1 MRTWLKTLKT
11 GLSRRIPVDRITGR
25 DCPSGIK
32 GNLKRLWPYVKLH
45 RRHGLLGLLIV
56 CASTCLAFPPPLI
69 TRYIVDDIVL
79 GQRLGLL
86 AGALLLLAGCL
97 IFEKLTRL
105 FEDYHFARFE
115 QQITFDIQQD
125 LIDRVLDYPKTFFD
139 DKQTGYLQS
148 RLVEDIDCIRW
159 LFSNS
164 AVHAISNFL
173 KFAGGIGFLF
183 YLEWRLS
190 VIILILIPGLVGV
203 MRFFGGRLHRLSHQ
217 AMEHR
222 AEISGHVE
230 ESLAVLPLIKAN
242 SKEGSTRNRLMS
254 LFGNFFR
261 VGLEQQ
267 VIMSLAMICI
277 NAIPALA
284 RLVTL
289 GAGAIWIIN
298 DQWTIGSLVAYQ
310 AYLAYVFGPAQ
321 FLASSNLQFQKA
333 LAALERVASFFDTVP
348 QSDGKS
354 GRRVERLTGELEFRD
369 VCFGYHAQKRVLTDI
384 SFHISPGERVALTG
398 PSGIGKTTV
407 ISLILQFYRLSAGAI
422 YFDGQLA
429 TDFSTASLRRRIGY
443 ASQNPQFLSTSV
455 LDNLRFGAP
464 EADRDKI
471 MRAAR
476 TAAIH
481 DFIETLPQK
490 YETIIGANGP
500 ELSEGQKQRLSIA
513 RAMVKDPDIL
523 ILDEPTAAL
532 DHMTEKSI
540 FDLLAS
546 ELNGTTV
553 LLVSHRLS
561 TKARADRIL
570 WLKRGGITEISPDLK
585 LRDAIHANEAIGG
598 NDNAVNFFQGLRS

>member
-1 MRTWLKTLKT
+1 MRSWLKTLNT
-11 GLSRRIPVDRITGR
+11 GLSRRIPVDRITGT

-32 GNLKRLWPYVKLH
+32 GNLKRLWPYVKIH

-79 GQRLGLL
+79 GHQLRLL
-86 AGALLLLAGCL
+86 AGALLLLIGCL

-115 QQITFDIQQD
+115 QRITFDIQQD
-125 LIDRVLDYPKTFFD
+125 LIDRVLELPKPFFD

-148 RLVEDIDCIRW
+148 RLVGDMDCIRW
-159 LFSNS
+159 LFSNA
-164 AVHAISNFL
+164 AVQAISNLL

-190 VIILILIPGLVGV
+190 VIILVLIPGLIGV
-203 MRFFGGRLHRLSHQ
+203 MRFFGGKIHRLSHQ
-217 AMEHR
+217 VMEHR

-230 ESLAVLPLIKAN
+230 ESLAALPLIQAN
-242 SKEGSTRNRLMS
+242 SKEGSTRNRLMA
-254 LFGNFFR
+254 LFGNFFH
-261 VGLEQQ
+261 VSLEQH
-267 VIMSLAMICI
+267 VIISLATICI

-284 RLVTL
+284 RVVTL

-321 FLASSNLQFQKA
+321 FLASTNLQFQKA

-348 QSDGKS
+348 QNNVKS
-354 GRRVERLTGELEFRD
+354 GFRVESLAGELEFRD
-369 VCFGYHAQKRVLTDI
+369 VCFGYHAHEQVLTDI
-384 SFHISPGERVALTG
+384 SFHIRSGERVALTG

-407 ISLILQFYRLSAGAI
+407 ISLILQFYRLNAGAI

-429 TDFSTASLRRRIGY
+429 TDFNTASLRRRIGY

-455 LDNLRFGAP
+455 LENLRFGAP
-464 EADRDKI
+464 EANRDKI
-471 MRAAR
+471 IRAAR

-481 DFIETLPQK
+481 DFIDTLPQK
-490 YETIIGANGP
+490 YDTIIGANGP
-500 ELSEGQKQRLSIA
+500 DLSEGQKQRLSIA

-540 FDLLAS
+540 FDLLPS
-546 ELNGTTV
+546 HLNRTTV

-561 TKARADRIL
+561 TLARADRIL
-570 WLKRGGITEISPDLK
+570 WLNGGGITEISTDLK
-585 LRDAIHANEAIGG
+585 VRDAIHANEPLTG
-598 NDNAVNFFQGLRS
+598 NENAVNLFQGFRC

>member
-1 MRTWLKTLKT
+1 MRSWLKTLKT
-11 GLSRRIPVDRITGR
+11 GLSRRIPVDRITAG
-25 DCPSGIK
+25 DCPSSIK

-56 CASTCLAFPPPLI
+56 CASTGLAFPPPLI

-79 GQRLGLL
+79 GNRLGLL

-97 IFEKLTRL
+97 LFEKLTRL

-115 QQITFDIQQD
+115 KQITFDIQQD

-190 VIILILIPGLVGV
+190 AIILILIPVLAGV

-254 LFGNFFR
+254 LFGNLFR

-267 VIMSLAMICI
+267 VIMSLAMMCI

-321 FLASSNLQFQKA
+321 FLASTNLQFQKA
-333 LAALERVASFFDTVP
+333 LAALERVASLFDSVP
-348 QSDGKS
+348 RNDGKS

-369 VCFGYHAQKRVLTDI
+369 VCFGYHAQMQVLTDI
-384 SFHISPGERVALTG
+384 SFHIRPGERVALTG

-429 TDFSTASLRRRIGY
+429 TDFNTACLRRRIGY
-443 ASQNPQFLSTSV
+443 AAQNPQFLSTSV
-455 LDNLRFGAP
+455 LENLRFGAP
-464 EADRDKI
+464 EADRDNI

-532 DHMTEKSI
+532 DHMTENSI

-546 ELNGTTV
+546 DLNGTTV

-561 TKARADRIL
+561 TLARADRIL
-570 WLKRGGITEISPDLK
+570 WLNGGGITEISPDLK
-585 LRDAIHANEAIGG
+585 LCDAIHADGAIAG
-598 NDNAVNFFQGLRS
+598 NDNAVNFFQGLRC